1 MSVNELRAV
10 PISSECAG
18 RAGRAG
24 RSGRAKKLSLD
35 FFDTEPKF
43 RHDGSQES
51 SGLGQDVFIP

>member
-10 PISSECAG
+10 PISSE

-24 RSGRAKKLSLD
+24 HAKKLSLD

-43 RHDGSQES
+43 KHDGSQES

>member
-10 PISSECAG
+10 PISSE

-24 RSGRAKKLSLD
+24 RVGRARKLSLD
-35 FFDTEPKF
+35 FFDTEAKF

-51 SGLGQDVFIP
+51 SGVGQDIFIS

>member
-10 PISSECAG
+10 PISSERAG
-18 RAGRAG
+18 RAGRA
-24 RSGRAKKLSLD
+24 GRAKKLSLD